1 MSNEVNVA
9 VNRKSTTIVLTEN
22 RFEAVR
28 FLNNFLEEDTWFG
41 VRNFVDTGNGAGAL
55 KEMNPFFGQA
65 VIDDSVSTRR
75 KHMDTKSNPSKKMT
89 DALFYIRPS
98 MEFASYPVWAP
109 FQIQYDM
116 KRDAMY
122 VLTKLNEVSTIY
134 VFAHGTIS
142 LLSKRRCCSSSKPL

>member
-1 MSNEVNVA
+1 MSNEVDVVA
-9 VNRKSTTIVLTEN
+9 NRKSTTIVLTEN

-41 VRNFVDTGNGAGAL
+41 VRNFVDTGNGAGSL

-65 VIDDSVSTRR
+65 VIDDSISTRH

-134 VFAHGTIS
+134 VFAHGAIS
-142 LLSKRRCCSSSKPL
+142 LLSRKRANACKS